1 MTFDA
6 TSLRNFYRTPL
17 GHVVRRQLSRRIRQ
31 RWKKLD
37 GLTLAGSGFASP
49 YLGSFRQEAARLACL
64 MPARQGAVVWPRN
77 SRCHSVLVEEHN
89 WPLPDNSVDRLLG
102 VHCLEQ
108 AERVGPLLR
117 EMWRIIAPDGRLL
130 LVVPNRR
137 GVWSRVDATP
147 FGHGLPFSRAQL
159 ESALTAA
166 LFTPIE
172 WSEAL
177 YFPPVDNRL
186 MLKVSSAIENAGSRI
201 SVGVAGLI
209 IVEARKETMAP
220 IVGGFRSR
228 EATALRPAQVING
241 SRRSLD
247 AHQQSEFWNFSGF

>member
-1 MTFDA
+1 MTVDA

-17 GHVVRRQLSRRIRQ
+17 GHVVRRQLSLRVRA

-37 GLTLAGSGFASP
+37 GLTIAGAGFASP
-49 YLGSFRQEAARLACL
+49 YLGSFRQEALRLACL
-64 MPARQGAVVWPRN
+64 MPARQGAVVWPKN

-89 WPLPDNSVDRLLG
+89 WPLPDNSVDRLLA

-108 AERVGPLLR
+108 ADRAGPVLR
-117 EMWRIIAPDGRLL
+117 EMWRVIAPDGRLL

-159 ESALTAA
+159 EHELTAA
-166 LFTPIE
+166 LFTPLD

-177 YFPPVDNRL
+177 YFPPVDKRL
-186 MLKVSSAIENAGSRI
+186 VLRFSSAIERTGARI

-209 IVEARKETMAP
+209 IVEARKEMTAP
-220 IVGGFRSR
+220 IVGGYRAR
-228 EATALRPAQVING
+228 ESAIKRPVEVVHA
-241 SRRSLD
+241 
-247 AHQQSEFWNFSGF
+247 SG